1 MSDTRSAK
9 TRWIGW
15 AFVLAQFSLIG
26 LMVMLPRET
35 HYVASSAWRT
45 LGMALMVGGAAVG
58 FWSAAFLGRGLTPT
72 PVPNGATVLVTRGPY
87 RFVRHPM
94 YAAVVLFMAGVAIRS
109 GSWFAVPL
117 LFGLIGLFHVK
128 ARWEEEQLEE
138 VFRGY
143 SAYKGRTPR
152 FVPGMKS

>member
-1 MSDTRSAK
+1 MSDTRSTK

-26 LMVMLPRET
+26 LMVMLPREV

-45 LGMALMVGGAAVG
+45 FGMALMVTGAAVG
-58 FWSAAFLGRGLTPT
+58 LWSAAFLGRGLTPT
-72 PVPNGATVLVTRGPY
+72 PVPNGATELVTRGPY

-94 YAAVVLFMAGVAIRS
+94 YVAVVLFMGGVAVRS

-117 LFGLIGLFHVK
+117 FFGLIALFHVK
-128 ARWEEEQLEE
+128 ANWEEEQLEE

-143 SAYKGRTPR
+143 VAYKGRTPR
-152 FVPGMKS
+152 FVPGTKK